1 MLCFS
6 DLLNGL
12 YYFSKVMLCAVD
24 TYT

>member
-12 YYFSKVMLCAVD
+12 YYFSKVMQCAVD